1 MSESNTSVESTANA
15 LGATDDTTVSKVHEL
30 IELSRGKRTW
40 PAESAKAAE
49 EMMAAA
55 LLSPTSTQAEL
66 GNILSLLQDLPVAIV
81 ECLFEKHWPTIP
93 ADRKNQIV
101 SEVLKLSS
109 EKAQIRQAAI
119 AEKIARSDRRSAAH
133 ILHRLISSGKKVGDG
148 DFWPQL
154 SKEKKDLLRGRFS
167 NKEWVY
173 FNELEEPAMRV
184 LLAGFVEAMTE
195 PDGGKKKKSQRPMY
209 DFARWALSI
218 VNHINIDGVDRQLV
232 AKKVLATA
240 RDFPQEWKTE
250 LAKLAKLSGEMPPEL
265 TDRLSSQSVAGQQAS
280 TSLGKGALEVDA
292 NSTTAHQVAAETSD
306 SSTTNEL
313 IPEDSKPASAFE
325 ESFRSAVTALVKRK
339 QAEVKTRNF
348 SIELLQN
355 DVRYVESE
363 VELLEKMLEALESSG
378 SVKDQLESELQQ
390 ITIKADGLQAEIS
403 RLEPEL
409 ASTRKA
415 QQSAEELSRSLA
427 DEKKRVQQALDEE
440 KSSRAKERR
449 DLEDEIESTAAV
461 RLEGFK
467 AQLARSLRPVFKNK
481 RTTDD
486 QEPSARLSEFLRSW
500 LSQIETQLKQSGV
513 DISKDG

>member
-1 MSESNTSVESTANA
+1 MSESNASVESTSNA
-15 LGATDDTTVSKVHEL
+15 LRTTVDTTVSKVHAL

-49 EMMAAA
+49 EMMSAA

-66 GNILSLLQDLPVAIV
+66 GNILSLSQDMPVAIV
-81 ECLFEKHWPTIP
+81 ESLFEKYWPTLP
-93 ADRKNQIV
+93 ADRKNQLV

-109 EKAQIRQAAI
+109 EKGQIRQAAI

-133 ILHRLISSGKKVGDG
+133 ILHGLISGGKKGGDG

-154 SKEKKDLLRGRFS
+154 SKEKKDLLRGRFG

-173 FNELEEPAMRV
+173 FNESEEPAMRV

-195 PDGGKKKKSQRPMY
+195 PDSGKRKKSQRPVY

-218 VNHINIDGVDRQLV
+218 VNHINIDGADRKLL
-232 AKKVLATA
+232 ARKVLETA

-250 LAKLAKLSGEMPPEL
+250 LAKLEKLSGEMPSEM
-265 TDRLSSQSVAGQQAS
+265 TGHLSSQSVVDQQAAAN
-280 TSLGKGALEVDA
+280 LGKGAREVDA
-292 NSTTAHQVAAETSD
+292 NSTTARQVTAEASD

-313 IPEDSKPASAFE
+313 VPEHGQPASAFE
-325 ESFRSAVTALVKRK
+325 ESLRSVVTALVKRK
-339 QAEVKTRNF
+339 QTEVKTRNS

-355 DVRYVESE
+355 DVSYVESE
-363 VELLEKMLEALESSG
+363 VELLEQMLEALENSE
-378 SVKDQLESELQQ
+378 SVKGQLESELKQ
-390 ITIKADGLQAEIS
+390 ITLKADGLQAEIS
-403 RLEPEL
+403 RLDPEL

-415 QQSAEELSRSLA
+415 QQTAEELSRSLA
-427 DEKKRVQQALDEE
+427 HEKKKVQQALDEE

-449 DLEDEIESTAAV
+449 ELEDEIETTAAV

-486 QEPSARLSEFLRSW
+486 QGPSARLSEFLRSW